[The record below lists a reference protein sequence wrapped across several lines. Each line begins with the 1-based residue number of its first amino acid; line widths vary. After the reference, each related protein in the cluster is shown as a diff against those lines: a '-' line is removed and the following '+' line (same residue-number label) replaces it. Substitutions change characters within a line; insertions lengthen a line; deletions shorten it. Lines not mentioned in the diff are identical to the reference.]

1 MRAEDDKYSKVN
13 IFYSSWGSF
22 IFFGLRGVGMFSRLS
37 SIVTN
42 SFTTSFPLKTF
53 VYSEYT
59 PFLIVFTTI
68 PKIVELFNI

>member
-1 MRAEDDKYSKVN
+1 MRAEADKYGKKVN

-42 SFTTSFPLKTF
+42 FFTTSFPLKTF
-53 VYSEYT
+53 V
-59 PFLIVFTTI
+59 
-68 PKIVELFNI
+68 